1 MTYPC
6 AVDLKSWLG
15 MVRNRFWSTFSNFT
29 DEELEAGCA
38 TIAEEARVEDGRV
51 HFEERLVFISA
62 RL

>member
-1 MTYPC
+1 
-6 AVDLKSWLG
+6 

-38 TIAEEARVEDGRV
+38 TIAEEARVDGDGRV